1 MKLSIIVC
9 LYNTKK
15 EYFDACLKSI
25 RQSSLKKEDYE
36 LIVIDDGSSQNYD
49 DIIEK
54 YDPVF
59 VKTENRGLLC
69 ARLYGVMI
77 AKGDYITFCDADD
90 TVSFNYH
97 APMLKKAYLENADIV
112 INDWAF
118 DTVST
123 KYACGEDVTIKQDL
137 VIEGED
143 ILRFLASGE
152 GRAHSYFVQW
162 NKIFKKSLLLS
173 AKAELE
179 KTDAVSNKPFTFS
192 EDALSNFF
200 VMKNA
205 KKLVNTHTGYYFYR
219 VHENQTVLTK
229 GADGLKKEIDQ
240 MSLSFDIMLDNLPS
254 NEHKEEIKEG
264 ILAWRAFM
272 ARKHYSYA
280 KNQKHEELF
289 DYIKEKYKQHSL
301 EEAKV
306 KDSTVYIGNIL
317 LGENFDDIDRELY
330 RILKTE
336 GEVNVI
342 YDHKDKYVAGTID
355 YLKENN
361 GVVISGTSN
370 KLVVVP
376 KRKISVKTRL
386 LHNKLS
392 YLLGVS
398 LFKKGSKMRAILK
411 SKL

>member
-1 MKLSIIVC
+1 
-9 LYNTKK
+9 
-15 EYFDACLKSI
+15 
-25 RQSSLKKEDYE
+25 
-36 LIVIDDGSSQNYD
+36 
-49 DIIEK
+49 
-54 YDPVF
+54 
-59 VKTENRGLLC
+59 
-69 ARLYGVMI
+69 MI

-97 APMLKKAYLENADIV
+97 APMLKKAYEENADIV

-118 DTVST
+118 NTNTT
-123 KYACGEDVTIKQDL
+123 KYACGEDKTIKEDL
-137 VIEGED
+137 VIEGDD
-143 ILRFLASGE
+143 ILRFLASGK
-152 GRAHSYFVQW
+152 GRSHSYFVQW
-162 NKIFKKSLLLS
+162 NKIFKKSLLLE

-200 VMKNA
+200 AMKNA
-205 KKLVNTHTGYYFYR
+205 QKLVNTHTGYYFYR
-219 VHENQTVLTK
+219 VHEDQTVLTK
-229 GADGLKKEIDQ
+229 GVDGLKKEIDQ
-240 MSLSFDIMLDNLPS
+240 MSLSFDIMLENLPS
-254 NEHKEEIKEG
+254 NTYREEIKEG

-289 DYIKEKYKQHSL
+289 DYIKEKYKQELL

-317 LGENFDDIDRELY
+317 LGENFDDIDIELY
-330 RILKTE
+330 RILKAD
-336 GEVNVI
+336 GAVNVI
-342 YDHKDKYVAGTID
+342 YNQKDKYVADTIS
-355 YLKENN
+355 YLMENN
-361 GVVISGTSN
+361 GVVLSRGSS

-376 KRKISVKTRL
+376 KRKISTKTRL
-386 LHNKLS
+386 LHNKLA
-392 YLLGVS
+392 YLLGIS